1 MEIRYTNPKYLE
13 PHPLNL
19 ELVPEMAPEEFEAL
33 VEDVR
38 EKGVLQPLEI
48 LKGTNLI
55 LDGRNRW
62 KAAIEAELGEIPYLE
77 VDIPEEEVP
86 LYILERV
93 PTHRSLP
100 PGVRAALA
108 AEWVEA
114 MRPYIRRGRP
124 EKGAKNCTFFSSSDP
139 EPEHIEKNPQKIADF
154 SVGRAG
160 LRKAAATRFG
170 VNHQYVQI
178 ALNLKKYA
186 PESFELLKRGEISL
200 KEAQG
205 ILTRARIEAEAADR
219 LIPELLELIDH
230 ADLDPAVVWEICFMS
245 PEGQK
250 WLVETIQRAGL
261 DVAESLVEMK
271 AREMRH
277 VRLTVEEIINHP
289 AVQDELRK
297 KEEKIAELQ
306 RKIEDYERK
315 QREIENKYASL
326 QEERERLL
334 ARIREL
340 EEQPTVSDTE
350 TEEYFE
356 LRERLEEM
364 ERRMEE
370 LELERDRMEA
380 DAYSAQQAYEAVFK
394 RYKELEARVKEYEE
408 VITRLRTAV
417 RKKKKRKSWV
427 DELKAQHRR
436 EIQKY
441 QRKIEKLQA
450 DCDRL
455 REGTVVL
462 TKILTGR
469 EQVKKRKKLV
479 RELYEIAGHLKA
491 EDLHQSLFDAIV
503 DPYTEKSSIFAAFEQ
518 VVEGLVALTE
528 TFSKACRTAMANF
541 GKEGGNDETID
552 AKIVRIEEAR
562 AAAGGRD
569 VSET

>member
-1 MEIRYTNPKYLE
+1 
-13 PHPLNL
+13 
-19 ELVPEMAPEEFEAL
+19 MA
-33 VEDVR
+33 
-38 EKGVLQPLEI
+38 
-48 LKGTNLI
+48 
-55 LDGRNRW
+55 
-62 KAAIEAELGEIPYLE
+62 
-77 VDIPEEEVP
+77 
-86 LYILERV
+86 
-93 PTHRSLP
+93 
-100 PGVRAALA
+100 
-108 AEWVEA
+108 
-114 MRPYIRRGRP
+114 
-124 EKGAKNCTFFSSSDP
+124 AK
-139 EPEHIEKNPQKIADF
+139 K
-154 SVGRAG
+154 
-160 LRKAAATRFG
+160 FG
-170 VNHQYVQI
+170 VASSYIQI

-205 ILTRARIEAEAADR
+205 ILTRAKIEAEAADR

-250 WLVETIQRAGL
+250 WLVETIHRAGL

-315 QREIENKYASL
+315 QREIENKYDSL

-350 TEEYFE
+350 TEEYLE

-380 DAYSAQQAYEAVFK
+380 DAYSAQQAYEAIFK

-455 REGTVVL
+455 REGTIVL

-528 TFSKACRTAMANF
+528 TFSKASRTAMANF

-569 VSET
+569 ISET

>member
-1 MEIRYTNPKYLE
+1 
-13 PHPLNL
+13 
-19 ELVPEMAPEEFEAL
+19 
-33 VEDVR
+33 
-38 EKGVLQPLEI
+38 
-48 LKGTNLI
+48 
-55 LDGRNRW
+55 
-62 KAAIEAELGEIPYLE
+62 
-77 VDIPEEEVP
+77 
-86 LYILERV
+86 
-93 PTHRSLP
+93 
-100 PGVRAALA
+100 
-108 AEWVEA
+108 
-114 MRPYIRRGRP
+114 
-124 EKGAKNCTFFSSSDP
+124 
-139 EPEHIEKNPQKIADF
+139 
-154 SVGRAG
+154 
-160 LRKAAATRFG
+160 
-170 VNHQYVQI
+170 
-178 ALNLKKYA
+178 
-186 PESFELLKRGEISL
+186 
-200 KEAQG
+200 
-205 ILTRARIEAEAADR
+205 
-219 LIPELLELIDH
+219 
-230 ADLDPAVVWEICFMS
+230 MS

-315 QREIENKYASL
+315 QREIENKYDSL

-350 TEEYFE
+350 TEEYLE

-380 DAYSAQQAYEAVFK
+380 DAYSAQQAYEAIFK

-455 REGTVVL
+455 REGTIVL